1 MDKSKLEELK
11 EFIEQDITFCMDDC
25 DNYECFRNRKRA
37 IVNRPHSFAYFKN
50 TEYCENFNKK

>member
-1 MDKSKLEELK
+1 MSDKELK

-25 DNYECFRNRKRA
+25 DNYECFRNKKRA
-37 IVNRPHSFAYFKN
+37 IVNRPHSFAYLKN